1 MKEGLGGQK
10 IFHQWPVWSSLDL
23 WAVHGKDGVTNGLG
37 CVRGNLYKAVLL
49 TSVQGHKK
57 G

>member
-1 MKEGLGGQK
+1 MKEGSGGQK
-10 IFHQWPVWSSLDL
+10 IFHQPVWSSLDL
-23 WAVHGKDGVTNGLG
+23 WAMHGKDGVTNGLG